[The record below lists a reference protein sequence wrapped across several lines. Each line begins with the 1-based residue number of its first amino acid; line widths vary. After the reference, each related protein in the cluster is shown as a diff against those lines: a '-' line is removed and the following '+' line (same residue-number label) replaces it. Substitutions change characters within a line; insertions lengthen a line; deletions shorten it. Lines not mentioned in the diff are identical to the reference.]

1 WILSRATKVFKASKE
16 AFFAYEFAKGFSLLL
31 NFLSADLSGIYLDI
45 SKDRL
50 YCDSENAQR
59 RKSAQVAMA
68 LIAKELLNL
77 LAPNLSYSVDE
88 ALEYANVLIKGD
100 AKDVF
105 DLSLTQD
112 FDYDFGIDDTFL
124 MSAREKFF
132 EQIDILKKDKI
143 IKSTLELNLNIS
155 FNKFPNEEL
164 ADWFMVS
171 QISNENEEILAE
183 FEVENEKFKITKAS
197 LCKCPRCWKLQSKD
211 EETPCLRCEEVLKGI
226 QC

>member
-1 WILSRATKVFKASKE
+1 
-16 AFFAYEFAKGFSLLL
+16 
-31 NFLSADLSGIYLDI
+31 
-45 SKDRL
+45 
-50 YCDSENAQR
+50 
-59 RKSAQVAMA
+59 M
-68 LIAKELLNL
+68 IAKELLNL

-88 ALEYANVLIKGD
+88 ALEHANILIKGD

-132 EQIDILKKDKI
+132 EQIDMLKKDKI

-155 FNKFPNEEL
+155 FDKFPNEEL

-197 LCKCPRCWKLQSKD
+197 LCKCPRCWKFQSKN
-211 EETPCLRCEEVLKGI
+211 EETPCLRCEEVLKGV